1 MAKVTLVDF
10 EIIGLTEIAKTK
22 FKKNETEAE
31 HVAHRACL
39 LATAWRDKL

>member
-10 EIIGLTEIAKTK
+10 EITGLTEIAKTK
-22 FKKNETEAE
+22 FKNETEAE